1 MAKCKRSGTQ
11 YSKDIRIV
19 NNNPILKKVKSNFIK
34 DLQDLR
40 EEILNKWLE
49 EIDIVKD
56 KAERRLIYDA
66 SSMMG
71 AFKGLAKNKPEKYIK
86 LLRTAIILDEEGN
99 GHVVERFIKI
109 RNSVADKVFPNI
121 LRRAAPLKVTSIV
134 QTIYKFHDNILNI
147 NMNVLKHLLYD
158 ELDSTCLEYIKS
170 YEVTDTKKLKEYL
183 DKFEDIIEE
192 PLLDFEEIE
201 KTKEIEE
208 IEEIEEIN
216 ITREFKMRSFKELN
230 DLATK
235 NGFNFIRQRGDHAI
249 FRNEKGYITVI
260 PQRTVGKGLQ
270 IEILKQIG
278 GY

>member
-1 MAKCKRSGTQ
+1 MSKCKRSGTQ

-278 GY
+278 EY